1 VKPKFSAFTAL
12 AMSELSPNEIA
23 RETLKQL
30 ATKKL
35 APTPE
40 NYQTLYHEIAGSMA
54 PSFFPSEQL
63 RKIAAVL
70 PAKNPGQ
77 QKQLGLLTSAIGQRS
92 WDGVQNALIGFA
104 GFGMAP
110 APQSEA
116 AAVVG
121 RANPALTSEFMEQ
134 VARLI
139 ENAQPALGMD
149 DERFNM
155 ATHEVLDALRHQ
167 SLDALKAKTSVANY
181 THRLSFAA
189 EEQREIRDG
198 LLSLLNLV
206 FDNIAELSSE
216 DQWLTGQIDALRA
229 VAVAPLNLRRLDEV
243 QVLLKD
249 VIFKQT
255 EAKGR
260 ANEAQEQMR
269 QLLATFV
276 ERLSLITESS
286 GNFHSTIEE
295 CARQI
300 ESAQNM
306 EELGPVLKNVIQA
319 TREMAHE
326 TMMSHDD
333 LQSLRDKA
341 QAAEAEI
348 VKLHIE
354 LDRASAQ
361 ARHDTLTGALNRR
374 GLDEAIQREIS
385 TGRRKGTIMCIAML
399 DVDNFKK
406 LNDDLG
412 HEAGDAA
419 LAHLAGVIRSCLR
432 PQDSL
437 ARYGGEEFV
446 ILLPDTLLDAAV
458 AVLARLQRELTTQF
472 FLRDNQK
479 VLITFSAGVAE
490 LAPEESP
497 ADGLR
502 RADQAMYVAKRSG
515 KNRVLGG

>member
-1 VKPKFSAFTAL
+1 
-12 AMSELSPNEIA
+12 MSELSPNEIA

-40 NYQTLYHEIAGSMA
+40 NYQTLYHEIAGTLPPA
-54 PSFFPSEQL
+54 FFPSEPL

-110 APQSEA
+110 APQA
-116 AAVVG
+116 DAAVVG
-121 RANPALTSEFMEQ
+121 RANPALTAEFMEQ

-139 ENAQPALGMD
+139 ENVQPALGLD

-155 ATHEVLDALRHQ
+155 ATKEVLGALRHQ
-167 SLDALKAKTSVANY
+167 SLDALKAKVAVANY
-181 THRLSFAA
+181 THRVSFAA
-189 EEQREIRDG
+189 EEQMEIRDG
-198 LLSLLNLV
+198 LLKLLNLV

-216 DQWLTGQIDALRA
+216 DQWLTGQIDALKA

-255 EAKGR
+255 EAKGS

-286 GNFHSTIEE
+286 SNFHTTIEA

-326 TMMSHDD
+326 TMMSHND
-333 LQSLRDKA
+333 LQSLRNKA
-341 QAAEAEI
+341 QEAEAEI

-406 LNDDLG
+406 LNDDMG

-419 LAHLAGVIRSCLR
+419 LTHLAGVIRGCLR

-446 ILLPDTLLDAAV
+446 ILLPDTVLDAAV

-490 LAPEESP
+490 LAAEESS

-502 RADQAMYVAKRSG
+502 RADHAMYVAKRSG